1 MTIFEKRK
9 KYEEAREKRDTVE
22 LENIE
27 AEQEANK
34 SEELLLEATDILI
47 SDSNRIARGIAAIV
61 KEQENIEMDD
71 GEKVPAIEIVQGN
84 LDEIQ
89 EYIPRLREELGLK
102 ESVEKGLP
110 LPKMIN
116 GRTMDISDW
125 FRFMNRDATKF
136 RADILLLIGYL
147 STLVVPENNLD
158 TGDKK
163 ELAKDAVKLIATIIS
178 FLKASGV
185 PDNLIEEAI
194 DNENKM
200 ES

>member
-1 MTIFEKRK
+1 MTIFEKRQK
-9 KYEEAREKRDTVE
+9 LAEARERRE
-22 LENIE
+22 SIEQENIKISQ
-27 AEQEANK
+27 AADS
-34 SEELLLEATDILI
+34 SEETLLEVADVLI
-47 SDSNRIARGIAAIV
+47 SDSNRIAKGIAAIV
-61 KEQENIEMDD
+61 KEEKNVEMDD
-71 GEKVPAIEIVQGN
+71 GEEVPAIEIIQSN
-84 LDEIQ
+84 IDEIQ
-89 EYIPRLREELGLK
+89 EYIPQLLEELGLK
-102 ESVEKGLP
+102 KPVEKGLP
-110 LPKMIN
+110 LSKMIN

-125 FRFMNRDATKF
+125 FRFMDRDTTKF
-136 RADILLLIGYL
+136 RADILLLMGYL

-194 DNENKM
+194 ENENKM